1 MNKPYAI
8 GVDLGGTNLRVA
20 VVTRD
25 GRIVEKI
32 KVSTCTEVINNLIG
46 SIERLFSDEVNGI
59 GLAIAGVIDADSKRI
74 TSCPNLRL
82 IEDIQI
88 VDIIKDR
95 FKVPVFLENDAY
107 VATIGESVAG
117 VGKGFDSFVL
127 LTLGT
132 GIGGGVIHNGSPL
145 KIAAELGHIIVE
157 IGGRR
162 CGCGSQGCLEA
173 YASARAM
180 IEAAIDGINDGRD
193 SAMRGQIE
201 PGSGNLQP
209 ADIYR
214 YAIEGDAF
222 ATEILKTAGRY
233 LGSGIASF
241 INIFSPQ
248 AVILTGGLTGAWD
261 IYVQEAIRWA
271 SENSFKELYA
281 KTQII
286 PSSLGDDA
294 GLIGAACL
302 TFGHK

>member
-1 MNKPYAI
+1 MDKPYSI

-20 VVTRD
+20 VVARD

-32 KVSTCTEVINNLIG
+32 KISTCAEVIDHLIG
-46 SIERLFSDEVNGI
+46 SIERLFSDEINGI
-59 GLAIAGVIDADSKRI
+59 GLAIAGVMNVDSRRI
-74 TSCPNLRL
+74 TSCPNIRL
-82 IEDIQI
+82 LEDMHI
-88 VDIIKDR
+88 VDIIENK

-107 VATIGESVAG
+107 AATLGESVAG

-132 GIGGGVIHNGSPL
+132 GIGGGVIYNGSPL

-157 IGGRR
+157 TGGRR
-162 CGCGSQGCLEA
+162 CGCGSLGCLEA
-173 YASARAM
+173 YTSARAM
-180 IEAAIDGINDGRD
+180 IEAATEGIKGGRD
-193 SAMRGQIE
+193 SAMRGHIE
-201 PGSGNLQP
+201 AGADGIQP

-222 ATEILKTAGRY
+222 AMEILKTAGRY

-261 IYVQEAIRWA
+261 IYLQEAIRWA
-271 SENSFKELYA
+271 SENAFKELYA

-286 PSSLGDDA
+286 RSSLGDDA

-302 TFGHK
+302 TFEHK